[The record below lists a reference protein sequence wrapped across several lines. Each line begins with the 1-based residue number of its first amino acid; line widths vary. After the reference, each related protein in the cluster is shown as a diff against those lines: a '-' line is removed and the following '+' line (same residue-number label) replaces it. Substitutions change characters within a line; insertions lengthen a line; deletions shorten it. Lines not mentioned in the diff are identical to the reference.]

1 MVTSAGGVRHQETEH
16 WLAFVW
22 LPPIVKRRLEY
33 GDETVR
39 AHCQILRSVLEAER
53 LLDPPPPRDKEC
65 TALRTTSTH
74 THTQRNLTAQA
85 KSKVLSGSPVRI
97 LLALVMTKTL
107 DSVAIEI
114 GLNF

>member
-53 LLDPPPPRDKEC
+53 LLDPTRQGVHC
-65 TALRTTSTH
+65 NYVLHLRTHTTESHST
-74 THTQRNLTAQA
+74 
-85 KSKVLSGSPVRI
+85 SKVQSIIRVAGSNP
-97 LLALVMTKTL
+97 ALVMTKTL

-114 GLNF
+114 IGLNF